1 MDKANDLDA
10 ELKLRLMERAESYRV
25 RLLQLDSAGREQEL
39 NKISQELAQEE
50 QAVQNCAYVVLE
62 CFRPAISSSAYKEL
76 TMLQETGQHRLSCDY
91 ETTRC
96 ARLVAKV
103 VTRWS
108 LRVVQHYRWDCQS
121 RGYLDALWAAA
132 QMYPNWHDA
141 ADHLN
146 AVMIRRH
153 VGITRKDLVNICDW
167 QKNHSVK
174 VHGHDVS
181 NLESEL
187 ALVEWWVSSRPEHLS
202 FSTGAKVVNLAV
214 SAQLTHLLAKD
225 DFGVLVQEA
234 YGRKRMRISVSD
246 QCGMAKGRTEDSDS
260 PVKRMR
266 LSKDGTGST
275 DVAVHRPADQD
286 ESQVRI
292 RHFETASYA
301 DTTSMSDMSS
311 VLHEDSRLLHST
323 PATSIASSG
332 SSTQDRAPHCM
343 TLWPSD
349 TELTENEL
357 CVIRTPHRFEDQ
369 QQEESPGEYVA
380 ARVKEVGGVE
390 EEDSDQVD
398 DREEVIVEVEDKDEV
413 NEVEEVAEIEVGDRD
428 ETEETEEAGE
438 VIEVEVDKR
447 NRVEGVDDLDD
458 VDDLDEANE
467 ADENDEEEEEEEEK
481 RGENVVG
488 IAAEWKRRSLNVQQ
502 QAQQKA
508 KKTKK
513 KRAETAHTTRR
524 RVKHAVSKGNTNLPT
539 DQGEEA
545 EAPREPLC
553 FPSSKIDTSCVDF
566 RVGRLAM
573 EHSAKYAH
581 LAAEWDQ
588 EYRDVL
594 VELCTA
600 TERRL
605 AAFDEDTPQSEHL
618 RGMLGYLQSFVFAK
632 VGTDVES
639 CDDCDVFVCHSE
651 DMEMLCR
658 RGVRF
663 TCCVLIKDE
672 PFNDVRMHSIDSY
685 THGLQTLFPDK
696 DVEVQDNN
704 IAHKG
709 KNGQRRN
716 PEMSVREVR
725 AVREKM
731 KTVSNAEVDST
742 KAVNLLDMYDTT
754 DCSLPS
760 FLHLPRFKL
769 MPATSQSAPG
779 KHGRRTLADCQRFN
793 VIGLRGSFS
802 PAHCDLW
809 NGTWIRT
816 LDGVKMWNVAVDT
829 TESEVEEWRSSGR
842 QKYWL
847 PKKRVAIMLKKG
859 DTLVMPPGVLV
870 IHAPYTPTDCLLAGG
885 MFWDFHASAQLFP
898 NLAYIKKNSDWIT
911 NENPPKDAEWND
923 IIRRMQECCEAWDNE
938 KTTMT
943 DAE

>member
-25 RLLQLDSAGREQEL
+25 RLLRLDSAGREQEL

-76 TMLQETGQHRLSCDY
+76 TMMQETGQQRPSWDY
-91 ETTRC
+91 ERTRC
-96 ARLVAKV
+96 VRLVAKV

-108 LRVVQHYRWDCQS
+108 LRVVQHYGWDCYTRS
-121 RGYLDALWAAA
+121 YLDALWAAA
-132 QMYPNWHDA
+132 QMYPDWHDA
-141 ADHLN
+141 AAHLN

-153 VGITRKDLVNICDW
+153 VG
-167 QKNHSVK
+167 
-174 VHGHDVS
+174 
-181 NLESEL
+181 
-187 ALVEWWVSSRPEHLS
+187 
-202 FSTGAKVVNLAV
+202 GAKVVDLAD
-214 SAQLTHLLAKD
+214 SAQPTHLLAKD

-234 YGRKRMRISVSD
+234 YGRKRTRISVSD
-246 QCGMAKGRTEDSDS
+246 ECGMAKGRTEDSDS
-260 PVKRMR
+260 PVKRMK

-275 DVAVHRPADQD
+275 NVAVHRPADQD
-286 ESQVRI
+286 ESQIRI

-323 PATSIASSG
+323 PATSIVASG
-332 SSTQDRAPHCM
+332 SSIQDHAPHCR

-369 QQEESPGEYVA
+369 QQEQSSAEYVA
-380 ARVKEVGGVE
+380 AGVKEVGGIE

-398 DREEVIVEVEDKDEV
+398 DRDEVIAEVEDKDEV
-413 NEVEEVAEIEVGDRD
+413 NEVVEVAEVEVGDRD

-438 VIEVEVDKR
+438 VIDVEVDKR
-447 NRVEGVDDLDD
+447 NRVKGVNEVDD
-458 VDDLDEANE
+458 VDDVDE
-467 ADENDEEEEEEEEK
+467 ADENDEEEEEEEEN
-481 RGENVVG
+481 RGEDVAG

-513 KRAETAHTTRR
+513 KRAETAHTARR
-524 RVKHAVSKGNTNLPT
+524 RVKYVVSKGNINLPT
-539 DQGEEA
+539 DTGEKVA
-545 EAPREPLC
+545 ALREPLC

-566 RVGRLAM
+566 RVGGLAM

-581 LAAEWDQ
+581 LTANWDH
-588 EYRDVL
+588 EYRDML

-600 TERRL
+600 TEHRL

-618 RGMLGYLQSFVFAK
+618 QGMLGYLQSFVFARI
-632 VGTDVES
+632 GTDVENG
-639 CDDCDVFVCHSE
+639 DECDVFVCHSE

-672 PFNDVRMHSIDSY
+672 LFNDVRMHSIDSY
-685 THGLQTLFPDK
+685 MHGLQMLFPNG

-704 IAHKG
+704 ISYKG

-716 PEMSVREVR
+716 PQMSIRDVQAARES
-725 AVREKM
+725 M

-742 KAVNLLDMYDTT
+742 KAVNLLDMFDTT

-793 VIGLRGSFS
+793 VMGLRGSFS

-816 LDGVKMWNVAVDT
+816 LDGVKMWNVAVDI
-829 TESEVEEWRSSGR
+829 TENEVEEWRSCER

-847 PKKRVAIMLKKG
+847 PKKIVAIMLQKG

-885 MFWDFHASAQLFP
+885 MFWDFHASAQLPP

-923 IIRRMQECCEAWDNE
+923 IIRRMQECCEAWDKE
-938 KTTMT
+938 KTTMA